1 MNVGGGEIAW
11 AALMAALVVAYMV
24 GMKRDDGLRANQMV
38 KMALI
43 WVGIIGGAY
52 FLVSWFTGM
61 S

>member
-1 MNVGGGEIAW
+1 M
-11 AALMAALVVAYMV
+11 MAALVVAYLAN
-24 GMKRDDGLRANQMV
+24 MKRADGLQASQLL